1 MAHSTLPIV
10 LKDDANFDKKSY
22 EHNKI
27 ISDQPC
33 DKIEK
38 GVNKLHK
45 RGFMSGI

>member
-1 MAHSTLPIV
+1 MAHSTLPSV
-10 LKDDANFDKKSY
+10 LKNDANFDKKNY

-27 ISDQPC
+27 ISDQPY

-45 RGFMSGI
+45 RGFMTGI